1 MEKIKWGSGCV
12 TAEAEP
18 REGLGYF
25 QSTIPLNPDATTLKA
40 TGPFRSSCL
49 DWNIYR
55 ITSHHRSPRDLMSCH
70 AHDTLFNSVKRSIEE
85 RTGILTEGDP

>member
-18 REGLGYF
+18 REWLGYF

-55 ITSHHRSPRDLMSCH
+55 RGLGSSQTHFPSPLAARPHVMPRS
-70 AHDTLFNSVKRSIEE
+70 
-85 RTGILTEGDP
+85 